1 MVRPGHNNTK
11 KVNKIN
17 RNICIF
23 KVMENLF
30 LILFNFNVFFF
41 IWNVQSNDCK
51 VNGVVKQG
59 FTKIEGEFARS
70 ACH

>member
-1 MVRPGHNNTK
+1 
-11 KVNKIN
+11 
-17 RNICIF
+17 
-23 KVMENLF
+23 MENLF

-59 FTKIEGEFARS
+59 FTKIEGEFAKS
-70 ACH
+70 AYH